1 MELTSPLTNT
11 LKINT
16 RKGNVLIDPEN
27 SDDARI
33 IILSDNSK
41 TEISQTPENL
51 VIYGPGDFEAG
62 GILIKGTRGD
72 ADTVYSIDTGEG
84 RVLIASSS
92 SVSKLS
98 DEDDYSAVIV
108 KATDTVDEAT
118 LDALSAG
125 LVVVYG
131 DPTFI
136 PAHLAEKKVNKVN
149 LKKIDELD
157 SNVVYLEKK

>member
-16 RKGNVLIDPEN
+16 RKGSVLIDPEG

-41 TEISQTPENL
+41 TDIRQTSEDL
-51 VIYGPGDFEAG
+51 VIYGPGDYEAG

-84 RVLIASSS
+84 RILITSSS

-98 DEDDYSAVIV
+98 DEDDYSAVV
-108 KATDTVDEAT
+108 VRATNAVDEAT
-118 LDALSAG
+118 LDALSTG

-131 DPTFI
+131 DSAFI
-136 PAHLAEKKVNKVN
+136 PQHLAEKKVNRVN

-157 SNVVYLEKK
+157 GKVVYLEKK